1 MVVDCLGDRGFVID
15 FEEIKANKTQQKS
28 YAIPNRYVKA
38 FREVYDGKSVTSNE
52 CFVGTTIILVGWNF
66 KFKCTICISVP
77 ALIWKTVAF
86 VHAERCSDC
95 LSASIFPDV
104 FVAVEGPEGGASRA
118 ELGRINIST
127 IFDIEQQSGTAS
139 PKIENY
145 WELSLGAEGRFTL
158 FNKRF
163 HKCRLC
169 PEPRYFMEWNCML
182 KAEHWDQEV
191 SQLLPQIEQLVLQEY
206 LIFQRSP
213 NLIEQRALI
222 GISTLST
229 TLGTQ
234 FLEWPIESSYYF

>member
-1 MVVDCLGDRGFVID
+1 MFCWYHHYLGRMKFQIHMYNLYFSTGTYLKNRCICSCGTLQWLPLCL
-15 FEEIKANKTQQKS
+15 
-28 YAIPNRYVKA
+28 Y
-38 FREVYDGKSVTSNE
+38 
-52 CFVGTTIILVGWNF
+52 
-66 KFKCTICISVP
+66 IS
-77 ALIWKTVAF
+77 
-86 VHAERCSDC
+86 RR
-95 LSASIFPDV
+95 LS
-104 FVAVEGPEGGASRA
+104 AVEGPEGGASGA

-169 PEPRYFMEWNCML
+169 PEPRHFMEWNCML

-213 NLIEQRALI
+213 DLIEQRALI